1 MVIMPNVT
9 NMLCDSFYIYLYFSC
24 QKSLLLH
31 ALLHNFSVNIY

>member
-24 QKSLLLH
+24 QKLLLLQ
-31 ALLHNFSVNIY
+31 ARSRRKL